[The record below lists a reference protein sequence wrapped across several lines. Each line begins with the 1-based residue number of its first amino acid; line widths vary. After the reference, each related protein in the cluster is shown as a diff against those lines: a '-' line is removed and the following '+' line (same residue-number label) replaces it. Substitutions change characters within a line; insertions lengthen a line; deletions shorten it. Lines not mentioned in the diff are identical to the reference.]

1 MGYERF
7 KTKRD
12 FWYGLLI
19 LFALASASAAAF
31 MVSDEERL
39 VVILLLLPVWAFLVS
54 LWFFTWYELREDHL
68 YARSGPFVERI
79 PYDRIKSI
87 KESRNLWSSMAMS
100 RDRIEIRQ
108 HDKGF
113 VTGTTYISPN
123 DKQRFMDMLKS
134 RCYNLQE

>member
-31 MVSDEERL
+31 MVPDEERL

>member
-1 MGYERF
+1 MEYERF

-19 LFALASASAAAF
+19 LFALSSASAAAF
-31 MVSDEERL
+31 MVPDDERL

-79 PYDRIKSI
+79 SYDRIKSI

-123 DKQRFMDMLKS
+123 DKQRFMDMLKA
-134 RCYNLQE
+134 RCNNLQ